1 MNTLGKVIL
10 GLLAITGSLQAGAV
24 GRLVDLSVIDR
35 TTQQELPVYRHDG
48 RYYVAGQPGHRYQ
61 IQLRSQEGIRMLGVL
76 SVDGVNAL
84 SGDTADWSQAGY
96 VLQPYASADILGWR
110 KSLSEVADFVF
121 ADASRSYAARTGRP
135 DNVGVIGIAV
145 FLPRRMIRPQPMQG
159 PVPEASMAERRM
171 ESTVPVPVQPAPAAP
186 IVAAP
191 PAQVASTTAPST
203 IVPSTTAPSTIA
215 PSPTAKAR
223 DNGPLGTGHGQRETS
238 VVTTTDFERASSS
251 PNEVIT
257 LYYDTRDRLVAQG
270 VIPGDDRLPGVR
282 PDPFPGHFVPDPR

>member
-1 MNTLGKVIL
+1 MNTSRKVIAS
-10 GLLAITGSLQAGAV
+10 LLALATSLQAGAV
-24 GRLVDLSVIDR
+24 GRLVDVSVVDR
-35 TTQQELPVYRHDG
+35 TTEQPLPVYRHDG

-61 IQLRSQEGIRMLGVL
+61 IQLRSQQGSRVLGVL

-145 FLPRRMIRPQPMQG
+145 FLPKRMIRVQPM
-159 PVPEASMAERRM
+159 
-171 ESTVPVPVQPAPAAP
+171 PAPVVEAPTDGLRTESAAP
-186 IVAAP
+186 VSAP
-191 PAQVASTTAPST
+191 PALAEPSAT
-203 IVPSTTAPSTIA
+203 PPSSRAASTIA
-215 PSPTAKAR
+215 TSPTARAR
-223 DNGPLGTGHGQRETS
+223 DNGPLGTGHGERETS
-238 VVTTTDFERASSS
+238 RVSITDFERASSS
-251 PNEVIT
+251 PDEVIT

-270 VIPGDDRLPGVR
+270 VIPGDERPPGAR

>member
-1 MNTLGKVIL
+1 MNTLGKTIV
-10 GLLAITGSLQAGAV
+10 GLLALATSLQAGAI
-24 GRLVDLSVIDR
+24 GRLVNLSVVDR
-35 TTQQELPVYRHDG
+35 TTQQQLPVYRHDG

-61 IQLRSQEGIRMLGVL
+61 IQLRSQQGSRVLGVL

-96 VLQPYASADILGWR
+96 VLSPYASADILGWR

-145 FLPRRMIRPQPMQG
+145 FLPKRMIRAQPM
-159 PVPEASMAERRM
+159 PAPRPEAAVDGLRM
-171 ESTVPVPVQPAPAAP
+171 ESAAPAPAPRVLAEP
-186 IVAAP
+186 TAVPPSSRAAP
-191 PAQVASTTAPST
+191 TITASPA
-203 IVPSTTAPSTIA
+203 
-215 PSPTAKAR
+215 AKAR
-223 DNGPLGTGHGQRETS
+223 DDGPLGTGHGERETS
-238 VVTTTDFERASSS
+238 LVSITDFERASSS
-251 PNEVIT
+251 PDEVIT

-270 VIPGDDRLPGVR
+270 VIPGDDRLPGAR